1 MGCVSSSKRENAYKD
16 NSKEYLKIASMQSY
30 QNELTFKEKRIV
42 KETWKYMTKDLA
54 ENGLQVFLRIFELSP
69 DVKKLFHVE
78 DVRHSELSKNQS
90 IRAHGHRFILAIG
103 AAVHCLDD
111 EDTDK
116 DELNK
121 ILLVLGQQHK
131 QFSGFNPEYFEVFY
145 EALMWRW
152 EICMGEKFT
161 KDVSDTW
168 SHVFFYLM
176 LKLKE
181 GINSPSNT
189 QISDDHNFQNI

>member
-1 MGCVSSSKRENAYKD
+1 
-16 NSKEYLKIASMQSY
+16 
-30 QNELTFKEKRIV
+30 
-42 KETWKYMTKDLA
+42 MTKDLA

-78 DVRHSELSKNQS
+78 MVRHSELSKN
-90 IRAHGHRFILAIG
+90 R

-152 EICMGEKFT
+152 EICMGDKFT

-181 GINSPSNT
+181 GISSPSNT
-189 QISDDHNFQNI
+189 QISDNHFQNI